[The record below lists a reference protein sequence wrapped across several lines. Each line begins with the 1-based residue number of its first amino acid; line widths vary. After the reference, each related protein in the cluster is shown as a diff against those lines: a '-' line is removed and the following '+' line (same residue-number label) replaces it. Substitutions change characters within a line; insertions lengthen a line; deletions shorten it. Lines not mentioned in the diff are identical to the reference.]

1 MPQLICCHGVA
12 NFDGTYL
19 EEFQKF
25 CQGVSEVV
33 CHSHAILM
41 PFSCPRRFSEILGSA
56 RPSWPVRVFS
66 VQTKKTKRGA
76 SGATGETVCGCRRG
90 RRGEAHG

>member
-1 MPQLICCHGVA
+1 MPRSLSMPQLICCHGVA

-33 CHSHAILM
+33 CHSNAILM
-41 PFSCPRRFSEILGSA
+41 LSEILGVAMPQCQAKLACQGLLSA
-56 RPSWPVRVFS
+56 D
-66 VQTKKTKRGA
+66 
-76 SGATGETVCGCRRG
+76 
-90 RRGEAHG
+90 

>member
-1 MPQLICCHGVA
+1 MPRSLSMPQLICCHGVA

-41 PFSCPRRFSEILGSA
+41 PFSCHSHAILMPSEILGDSGQCQAKLACQGLLSA
-56 RPSWPVRVFS
+56 D
-66 VQTKKTKRGA
+66 
-76 SGATGETVCGCRRG
+76 
-90 RRGEAHG
+90 

>member
-41 PFSCPRRFSEILGSA
+41 PSEILGDSGQCQAKLACQGLLSA
-56 RPSWPVRVFS
+56 D
-66 VQTKKTKRGA
+66 
-76 SGATGETVCGCRRG
+76 
-90 RRGEAHG
+90 